1 MGHSWGSFIGIQAA
15 ARASEL
21 YYAYVGMAQMSYQ
34 LESERRA
41 YEFML
46 DRFKQEGDMK
56 MVHKLEEAPVTLR
69 DGTPEGLPGAA

>member
-1 MGHSWGSFIGIQAA
+1 MGHSWGSFIGI
-15 ARASEL
+15 RRPLSVRL

-56 MVHKLEEAPVTLR
+56 MVPSSRKRRSL
-69 DGTPEGLPGAA
+69 